1 MAAPIDL
8 YIDFSSPYGYFAA
21 MRLPDIATRYDRTV
35 AWRPILLGLAFKVS
49 GAQAL
54 PLMPLKGDY
63 ARNDMERAARL
74 WKIPF
79 KVPSKLPISSQAP
92 VRISYW
98 LDSHHP
104 DKKVPAILALYHAFF
119 VEDRDISDPET
130 AAEVA
135 SSVGIDREALLAATQ
150 APEMKERARTETEAA
165 IKRGVFGSPF
175 IIVDG
180 EPFWG
185 SDRLDQVEKWLETGG
200 F

>member
-1 MAAPIDL
+1 MAAPIDF
-8 YIDFSSPYGYFAA
+8 YFDFSSPYGYFAA
-21 MRLPDIATRYDRTV
+21 MRLPRIADRFGRTV
-35 AWRPILLGLAFKVS
+35 NWRPILLGMAFRIS

-63 ARNDMERAARL
+63 ARRDMERLARL
-74 WKIPF
+74 WEIPF
-79 KVPSKLPISSQAP
+79 KVPGKLPIASQAP

-98 LDSHHP
+98 LDSHYP
-104 DKKVPAILALYHAFF
+104 ERKVAAIMALYRAFF

-130 AAEVA
+130 AADVA
-135 SSVGIDREALLAATQ
+135 SGVGVDRDALLAATQ
-150 APEMKERARTETEAA
+150 APEMKQRARVETEAA
-165 IKRGVFGSPF
+165 IERGVFGSPF
-175 IIVDG
+175 IIIDG

>member
-1 MAAPIDL
+1 MADPIDF
-8 YIDFSSPYGYFAA
+8 YFDFSSPYGYFSAT
-21 MRLPDIATRYDRTV
+21 RIPDIAARYGRSVT
-35 AWRPILLGLAFKVS
+35 WRPILLGMAFKLT
-49 GAQAL
+49 GATAL
-54 PLMPLKGDY
+54 PLTPLKGDY
-63 ARNDMERAARL
+63 ARRDMERAARL

-79 KVPSKLPISSQAP
+79 KVPSKLPIAGHAP

-98 LDSHHP
+98 LESHNP
-104 DKKVPAILALYHAFF
+104 QKKVLAIMALYHAFF

-130 AAEVA
+130 AADVA
-135 SSVGIDREALLAATQ
+135 ASVGVNRDALLAATK
-150 APEMKERARTETEAA
+150 APEMKERARSETEAA
-165 IKRGVFGSPF
+165 IARGVFGSPF

>member
-1 MAAPIDL
+1 MASPIDF
-8 YIDFSSPYGYFAA
+8 YFDFSSPYGYFAA
-21 MRLPDIATRYDRTV
+21 VRLPEIAARHGRDV
-35 AWRPILLGLAFKVS
+35 AWRPILLGLAFRVS

-79 KVPSKLPISSQAP
+79 EVPKLPIASQAP

-98 LDSHHP
+98 LDAHHP
-104 DKKVPAILALYHAFF
+104 EKKVPAIMAMYRAFF
-119 VEDRDISDPET
+119 VDGRDISEPET
-130 AAEVA
+130 AADAA
-135 SSVGIDREALLAATQ
+135 SIVGVDRDALLAATQ
-150 APEMKERARTETEAA
+150 AAEMKQRARTETEAA
-165 IKRGVFGSPF
+165 IERGVFGSPF